1 MRPPAGRLVPA
12 FLYRPPAE
20 SERRFAERGR
30 PVSDQISQRFAEM
43 LKAVGGRAHGPVPA
57 DEALDLLVQVCRE
70 RSGGAAVA
78 VSTGDPVVQK
88 LGAAE
93 KLAASGLDV
102 LTPDDV
108 FWRERLAEA
117 GVGVTG
123 AVAAVAASGSVG
135 VACGPGAPRAT
146 SLVPPAHI
154 CLVFR
159 GTMVGDLGEALLRWA
174 PNAAAE
180 TELPSN
186 LVWVSGPSRS
196 ADLEL
201 VLTVGVHGPGSV
213 DVIVVEENGG

>member
-1 MRPPAGRLVPA
+1 MSDAL
-12 FLYRPPAE
+12 
-20 SERRFAERGR
+20 AERFGE
-30 PVSDQISQRFAEM
+30 ILA
-43 LKAVGGRAHGPVPA
+43 AVGGTAHGPLAV
-57 DEALDLLVQVCRE
+57 DEALDLLVQLCRE
-70 RSGGAAVA
+70 RAAGAAVA
-78 VSTGDPVVQK
+78 LSTGDPVVQK
-88 LGAAE
+88 LGVE
-93 KLAASGLDV
+93 GRLAAAGLDV

-123 AVAAVAASGSVG
+123 AVVAAAASGTVG
-135 VACGPGAPRAT
+135 IVCGPRAPRAT

-159 GTMVGDLGEALLRWA
+159 GTMVEDLAEALRRCG
-174 PNAAAE
+174 PAAGAAD
-180 TELPSN
+180 LPSG

-213 DVIVVEENGG
+213 DVIVVDGNGT

>member
-1 MRPPAGRLVPA
+1 MSAHLA
-12 FLYRPPAE
+12 QQF
-20 SERRFAERGR
+20 SEVLA
-30 PVSDQISQRFAEM
+30 
-43 LKAVGGRAHGPVPA
+43 AVGGTAHGPLPI
-57 DEALDLLVQVCRE
+57 DEALDLLVQLCHDRA
-70 RSGGAAVA
+70 GGAVVA
-78 VSTGDPVVQK
+78 LSTGDPVVQQVGVEER
-88 LGAAE
+88 LGAA
-93 KLAASGLDV
+93 GLQL

-123 AVAAVAASGSVG
+123 AVAAAAASGTVG
-135 VACGPGAPRAT
+135 IACGPRAPRAT

-159 GTMVGDLGEALLRWA
+159 GTMVEDLAEALRRSTPTA
-174 PNAAAE
+174 PD
-180 TELPSN
+180 TDLPSG

-213 DVIVVEENGG
+213 DVIIVDENFR

>member
-1 MRPPAGRLVPA
+1 VTDDLV
-12 FLYRPPAE
+12 E
-20 SERRFAERGR
+20 QFAK
-30 PVSDQISQRFAEM
+30 M
-43 LKAVGGRAHGPVPA
+43 LAAVGGTAHGPVPV
-57 DEALDLLVQVCRE
+57 DEALDLLVALCRE
-70 RSGGAAVA
+70 RAGSTAVA
-78 VSTGDPVVQK
+78 ISTGDPVIQK
-88 LGAAE
+88 LGAAD

-123 AVAAVAASGSVG
+123 AIAGVAASGTVG
-135 VACGPGAPRAT
+135 IACGPGAPRAT

-154 CLVFR
+154 CLLR
-159 GTMVGDLGEALLRWA
+159 RATMVEDLAEALRRCT
-174 PNAAAE
+174 PTPDAAD
-180 TELPSN
+180 LPSG

-213 DVIVVEENGG
+213 DVIVVEENSS

>member
-1 MRPPAGRLVPA
+1 MTVGLVEQ
-12 FLYRPPAE
+12 F
-20 SERRFAERGR
+20 SEILG
-30 PVSDQISQRFAEM
+30 
-43 LKAVGGRAHGPVPA
+43 AVGGTAHGPLAV
-57 DEALDLLVQVCRE
+57 DDALDLLVELCRE
-70 RSGGAAVA
+70 RAGGAAVA
-78 VSTGDPVVQK
+78 LSTGDPVVQQ
-88 LGAAE
+88 LGLEEHLGVA
-93 KLAASGLDV
+93 GLEV

-123 AVAAVAASGSVG
+123 AVAAAAGSGTVG
-135 VACGPGAPRAT
+135 IACGPRAPRAT

-159 GTMVGDLGEALLRWA
+159 GTMVDDIAEALRRCA
-174 PNAAAE
+174 PTA
-180 TELPSN
+180 TEADLPSN

-213 DVIVVEENGG
+213 DVIIVDENFR

>member
-1 MRPPAGRLVPA
+1 MTGDLV
-12 FLYRPPAE
+12 E
-20 SERRFAERGR
+20 RFAEVLTG
-30 PVSDQISQRFAEM
+30 
-43 LKAVGGRAHGPVPA
+43 VGGRAHGPLPV
-57 DEALDLLVQVCRE
+57 DQALDLLVALCRE
-70 RSGGAAVA
+70 RAGGAAVA
-78 VSTGDPVVQK
+78 LSTGDPVIGK

-93 KLAASGLDV
+93 AVAAAGLEV

-123 AVAAVAASGSVG
+123 AVAALAASGSVG

-154 CLVFR
+154 CLVYR
-159 GTMVGDLGEALLRWA
+159 GTMVEDLAEALRR
-174 PNAAAE
+174 PTPTAAA
-180 TELPSN
+180 TDLPSN

-201 VLTVGVHGPGSV
+201 ILTVGVHGPGSV
-213 DVIVVEENGG
+213 DVIVVDENGR

>member
-1 MRPPAGRLVPA
+1 VVKPAALV
-12 FLYRPPAE
+12 E
-20 SERRFAERGR
+20 
-30 PVSDQISQRFAEM
+30 RFAEM
-43 LKAVGGRAHGPVPA
+43 LAAVGGRAHGPLPV
-57 DEALDLLVQVCRE
+57 DEALALLVELCRE
-70 RSGGAAVA
+70 RAGGAAVA
-78 VSTGDPVVQK
+78 LSTGDP
-88 LGAAE
+88 LIAE
-93 KLAASGLDV
+93 LDVAERLTADGLDV

-123 AVAAVAASGSVG
+123 AVAGVAASGTVG
-135 VACGPGAPRAT
+135 IACGPGAPRAT

-159 GTMVGDLGEALLRWA
+159 GTMVEDLAEALRRWS
-174 PNAAAE
+174 PTAANR
-180 TELPSN
+180 LPSG

-213 DVIVVEENGG
+213 DVIVVDG